1 MASSFCKS
9 VLRVSSRSFGNRSSS
24 LIQKHQNAASLP
36 AMFSSRSSTI
46 IPHTSRILSVLGSFE
61 SMMPLHTAIADAR
74 LTSSIASDST
84 CWSWLSR
91 GLEKT
96 L

>member
-9 VLRVSSRSFGNRSSS
+9 VLRVSSRSFGNRSRS
-24 LIQKHQNAASLP
+24 LIQKHQSVASLP
-36 AMFSSRSSTI
+36 AFFSSPSSAI
-46 IPHTSRILSVLGSFE
+46 IPRTSRILSVLGSVE

-74 LTSSIASDST
+74 LTSSIAANAT